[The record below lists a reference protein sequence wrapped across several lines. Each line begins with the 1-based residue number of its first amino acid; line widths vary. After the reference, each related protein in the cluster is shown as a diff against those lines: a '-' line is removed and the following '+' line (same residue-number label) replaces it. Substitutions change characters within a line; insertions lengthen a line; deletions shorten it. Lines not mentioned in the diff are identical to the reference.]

1 LALWTGGPLLVSWEI
16 DMSPEDRKSMRP
28 SGSAGGI
35 KALAP
40 ERRVDPGVNVNNPQ
54 RVSPPT
60 LCAPVA
66 PKGRGPFAEF
76 PKKLVRS
83 K

>member
-1 LALWTGGPLLVSWEI
+1 
-16 DMSPEDRKSMRP
+16 
-28 SGSAGGI
+28 
-35 KALAP
+35 
-40 ERRVDPGVNVNNPQ
+40 VNNPQ